1 MSKLP
6 FQERVHEL
14 LGRMTLKEKIGQM
27 NLMFSRM
34 LSEEEIAE
42 GVVGGVFLVN
52 DAKYA
57 RHLQSLAM
65 RSRLRIPLII
75 GEDVIHGFRTTF
87 PVPLAEAASWDLQAV
102 ERSARI
108 AALEASASGISW
120 VFAPMVDVARD
131 PRWGRVVEGSGED
144 PFLGSQMAAARVRGF
159 QGEGLGS
166 PTSVL
171 ACAKHF
177 VAYGACESGLD
188 GNTADISKRT
198 LEEVHLPPFE
208 AAVRAGVGSVMS
220 AYNDIG
226 GVPLTA
232 NEELVRKRLKEQM
245 NFSGL
250 VVSDFW
256 TVKDLEL
263 YGVAANGAEAS
274 QLAIRAGI
282 DMDMTSVSYLS
293 NLESLVESGAVD
305 LALVNEAVA
314 RILTKKFELG
324 LFEDAF
330 SRCDEA
336 RERSYRDCIEH
347 RAEARDMARRSIVL
361 LQNREAILPLNPTR
375 SRVALIGPLANAHSD
390 LLGPWRIG
398 FGRTPPL
405 FARVVME
412 LSERLHDPDVS
423 IQHLLR
429 TEEQSSSLEGH
440 PPVVSL
446 LDGLR
451 AVFGENLVDW
461 ALGCEVLTDSKAT
474 FDSALEAA
482 RHADV
487 LVVAVGETYYMSG
500 ELSSRASLK
509 LPGVQT
515 ELIKELSRLGKPIVL
530 VVMAG
535 RPLVLTDLL
544 DKVHA
549 VLYVWWLGTEA
560 GNAIADVLVGSYNP
574 SGRLPIT
581 FPRSEGQIPIYYN
594 RRLVGRQRVLFYQDI
609 PDAPLFHFGFG
620 LSYTNFTYSQLS
632 LSSDSISV
640 NDSLIV
646 RLLVRN
652 SGSIRGEEVVQ
663 LYSRPLVSS
672 TSRPIIQLRAF
683 TKVEIAAG
691 ATAEVTFT
699 IPTASLAHYDAG
711 GKWSVAR
718 GERELL
724 VGASSSDI
732 RLRER
737 FTIHAS

>member
-6 FQERVHEL
+6 IQERVREL

-42 GVVGGVFLVN
+42 GLVGGVFLVN
-52 DAKYA
+52 DSKYA

-144 PFLGSQMAAARVRGF
+144 HFLGSQMAAARVRGF
-159 QGEGLGS
+159 QGKDLSS

-188 GNTADISKRT
+188 CNTADISRRT
-198 LEEVHLPPFE
+198 LEEVYLPPFE
-208 AAVRAGVGSVMS
+208 AAVKAGVGSVMS
-220 AYNDIG
+220 AYHDIG

-232 NEELVRKRLKEQM
+232 DEELVRKRLKEQM

-274 QLAIRAGI
+274 QLAIRAGV

-293 NLESLVESGAVD
+293 NLESLVESGEVD

-324 LFEDAF
+324 LFEDPF

-336 RERSYRDCIEH
+336 RERSYWDCIEH

-361 LQNREAILPLNPTR
+361 LQNRDAILPLDPSR
-375 SRVALIGPLANAHSD
+375 SKVALIGPLANAHSD

-398 FGRTPPL
+398 FGGTLPL
-405 FARVVME
+405 FARVAME
-412 LSERLHDPDVS
+412 LSDRLHDPEVS
-423 IQHLLR
+423 VQHLLR
-429 TEEQSSSLEGH
+429 DEEQSSSLEGH
-440 PPVVSL
+440 PPIVSL

-451 AVFGENLVDW
+451 AELGENLVDW
-461 ALGCEVLTDSKAT
+461 AQGCEVLTDSKAT
-474 FDSALEAA
+474 FEAALEAA
-482 RHADV
+482 RLADV
-487 LVVAVGETYYMSG
+487 LVVAVGEAYYMSG

-515 ELIKELSRLGKPIVL
+515 ELIEELSRLGKPIVL

-535 RPLVLTDLL
+535 RPLVLTDVL

-549 VLYVWWLGTEA
+549 VMYVWWLGTEA
-560 GNAIADVLVGSYNP
+560 GNAITDVLVGAYNP

-594 RRLVGRQRVLFYQDI
+594 RRLVGRQRVLLYQDI
-609 PDAPLFHFGFG
+609 PDAPLFPFGFG
-620 LSYTNFTYSQLS
+620 LSYTNFAYSQLTF
-632 LSSDSISV
+632 SSNSISV

-646 RLLVRN
+646 RLLVTN
-652 SGSIRGEEVVQ
+652 SGSVGGEEVVQ
-663 LYSRPLVSS
+663 LYSRPLVSP

-691 ATAEVTFT
+691 ASAEVTLT
-699 IPTASLAHYDAG
+699 IPAASLAQYDVG
-711 GKWSVAR
+711 GKWCVAR

-724 VGASSSDI
+724 IGASSSDI

-737 FTIHAS
+737 FTVNAS